1 MVLGTGQNQTR
12 IRQQRNNAEYIEF
25 ADLVSARLQ
34 KI

>member
-1 MVLGTGQNQTR
+1 MVLGTGQNQAG

-25 ADLVSARLQ
+25 AGLISARLQ